1 MTATP
6 VERQAARDWLLN
18 NADPDTADLLDAI
31 RAIYGDGI
39 VTGAGTA
46 AEATGTPVLASLKD
60 LLPDSDPADI
70 DWAKFWDDW
79 TPGSPA
85 AAALLDDGGF
95 ETLLDQAGITV
106 KSIADTM
113 LSQVG
118 TALADGVR
126 SGDSVTTIAK
136 SITGMLSD
144 PSRAQLIANTE
155 VNRAVSTAS
164 IQTYT
169 AAGLAQWELL
179 TSPEA
184 CDECADIEDNN
195 PHDLGDT
202 DDMPPVHPSCRCAV
216 SPVSPDGA

>member
-6 VERQAARDWLLN
+6 VERQAARAWLLN
-18 NADPDTADLLDAI
+18 NADPDTTDLLDAI
-31 RAIYGDGI
+31 RTIYGDGI

-79 TPGSPA
+79 TPGNPD

-113 LSQVG
+113 LNQVG

-144 PSRAQLIANTE
+144 PSRAQLIAHTE
-155 VNRAVSTAS
+155 TARAVGASTMK
-164 IQTYT
+164 TY
-169 AAGLAQWELL
+169 ADNGIAKYEIL
-179 TSPEA
+179 TSPDA
-184 CDECADIEDNN
+184 CDECADLADSG
-195 PHDLGDT
+195 PFDVS
-202 DDMPPVHPSCRCAV
+202 DDQAVVPIHPSCECTN
-216 SPVSPDGA
+216 SPITGGTQ